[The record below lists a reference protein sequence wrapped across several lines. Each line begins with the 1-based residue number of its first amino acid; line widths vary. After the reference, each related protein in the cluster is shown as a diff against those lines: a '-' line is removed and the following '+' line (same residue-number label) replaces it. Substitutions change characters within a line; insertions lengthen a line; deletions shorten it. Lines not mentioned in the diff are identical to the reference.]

1 MTEAREVV
9 RTRGMAPTHEPTS
22 ETAQASLV
30 ARRPRRPGGGM
41 PWPDARRQ
49 AGTAA
54 ALLTARRLPLQAAVG
69 CRLVG
74 DLVALTDLPV
84 ADSSA
89 MDGWAVAGSPPW
101 RVVAD
106 LPAGQVLGH
115 RLADGQCVR
124 IATGAVVPDGADAVL
139 PVERSLLNET
149 EVRPANTDQAAAP
162 RTHIRLAGEE
172 AGRGDVLLPAGT
184 VVTAPVLGLAA
195 AAGHDTLLVT
205 PPATVDV
212 FVLGDELSFSGL
224 PAPGRTRDALGP
236 QLPAWLGAFGAAP
249 PSIVRLPDRL
259 PDLTAALT
267 TSLADLIITTG
278 GTSVGPRDH
287 VHAAVAQAGGRVVV
301 DGVHVKPGHPM
312 LLAALPGG
320 RWLVGLPGN
329 PFAACAALLT
339 LVRPLLDGL
348 HGLGPA
354 PTVTATMATAEPGR
368 PGDGH
373 RLLPVWRGDDGVATV
388 LPSCGSAM
396 LRGLAQATG
405 LVVVPPP
412 GAAAGDEVEYL
423 PLPWQQL
430 VVAGRRR
437 PRPAEAGLGRERKRT
452 AATTS

>member
-1 MTEAREVV
+1 MTTVPVIGLSSSDLAAPAWASEVV
-9 RTRGMAPTHEPTS
+9 QR
-22 ETAQASLV
+22 Q
-30 ARRPRRPGGGM
+30 RRPRGGM
-41 PWPDARRQ
+41 PWPDARRRAGMAATPLAAKRLSLQQ
-49 AGTAA
+49 A
-54 ALLTARRLPLQAAVG
+54 RG
-69 CRLVG
+69 CLLVG

-84 ADSSA
+84 ADTSA

-106 LPAGQVLGH
+106 LPAG
-115 RLADGQCVR
+115 RLLEHPLSAGQCAR

-139 PVERSLLNET
+139 KVEDSLLDAAG
-149 EVRPANTDQAAAP
+149 VQPSRPGEAP
-162 RTHIRLAGEE
+162 QPRSNIRCAGEE
-172 AGRGDVLLPAGT
+172 AGCGDVLLPAGT

-212 FVLGDELSFSGL
+212 FILGDELSFSGP

-236 QLPAWLGAFGAAP
+236 QLPAWLGAYGAAP
-249 PSIVRLPDRL
+249 PSITRLHDQL
-259 PDLTAALT
+259 ADLAAALT
-267 TSLADLIITTG
+267 SSQADLIITTG

-287 VHAAVAQAGGRVVV
+287 VRAAIAKAGGRVVV
-301 DGVHVKPGHPM
+301 EGVHVKPGHPM
-312 LLAALPGG
+312 LLAWLPGG

-339 LVRPLLDGL
+339 LVGPLLDRL

-354 PTVTATMATAEPGR
+354 AVVTATLTTAEPGR

-373 RLLPVWRGDDGVATV
+373 RLLPVRLSADGNAEI

-396 LRGLAQATG
+396 LRGLAHATG

-412 GAAAGDEVEYL
+412 GAAAGDQVEYL
-423 PLPWQQL
+423 PLPWPKSE
-430 VVAGRRR
+430 VC
-437 PRPAEAGLGRERKRT
+437 
-452 AATTS
+452 